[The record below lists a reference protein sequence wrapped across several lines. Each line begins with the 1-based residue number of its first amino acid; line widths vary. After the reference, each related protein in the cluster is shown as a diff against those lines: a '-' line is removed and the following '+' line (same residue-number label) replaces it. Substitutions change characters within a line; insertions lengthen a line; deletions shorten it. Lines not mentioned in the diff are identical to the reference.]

1 MPNATP
7 EIWVNNNI
15 AHMQG
20 FTEENHTIVLYNALG
35 EILLNTNFS
44 GADFSL
50 LLPELPTG
58 IYVISVMGAGSVYQ
72 QSVYVY

>member
-1 MPNATP
+1 
-7 EIWVNNNI
+7 
-15 AHMQG
+15 
-20 FTEENHTIVLYNALG
+20 
-35 EILLNTNFS
+35 LNTNFS